1 MTLGGRI
8 HAVVAAFAVGYLFVG
23 SVVVRTD
30 GALVPSAAKVVF
42 AVLGAWIVWA
52 GTGRDKVH
60 EADSGTSGQES
71 PRIAP
76 ASQLASLGGY
86 ASPLPAS
93 PVPASPL
100 PEESGEAI
108 SRSLVKKS
116 VRSPVSPERLKRLS
130 ELAFANGWTV
140 EAAYW
145 LALAQL
151 RGATD
156 RAERMRDYVEAWLA
170 MGCPDELENV
180 HAGFSESQGSF
191 GRSVLRFHSGNGLAL
206 AIARFSQM
214 AHDGDENAR
223 AFLEENGIELPRKGA
238 I

>member
-8 HAVVAAFAVGYLFVG
+8 HAVAAAFAIGYLFVG

-30 GALVPSAAKVVF
+30 GVLVPSAAKVVF

-52 GTGRDKVH
+52 GTGKGEPKAGEDEVH
-60 EADSGTSGQES
+60 KADSMTSGQES
-71 PRIAP
+71 SLATCP
-76 ASQLASLGGY
+76 ASS
-86 ASPLPAS
+86 ASPRVTP
-93 PVPASPL
+93 
-100 PEESGEAI
+100 
-108 SRSLVKKS
+108 RSLVKKS
-116 VRSPVSPERLKRLS
+116 ARSPVSPERLKRLS

-156 RAERMRDYVEAWLA
+156 RAGRMRDYVEAWLA

-180 HAGFSESQGSF
+180 HAGFSEAQGSF
-191 GRSVLRFHSGNGLAL
+191 GRSVLRFWSKGCREL
-206 AIARFSQM
+206 AIARFGQM
-214 AHDGDENAR
+214 AKEGDVDAR
-223 AFLEENGIELPRKGA
+223 AFLELYGVKAEAGGEA
-238 I
+238 

>member
-52 GTGRDKVH
+52 GTGKGEPKAGEDEVH
-60 EADSGTSGQES
+60 KADSVTSGQES
-71 PRIAP
+71 SLATCP
-76 ASQLASLGGY
+76 ASS
-86 ASPLPAS
+86 ASPRVTP
-93 PVPASPL
+93 
-100 PEESGEAI
+100 
-108 SRSLVKKS
+108 RSLVKKS
-116 VRSPVSPERLKRLS
+116 ARSPDSPDRLKRLS

-170 MGCPDELENV
+170 MGCPDEQENV
-180 HAGFSESQGSF
+180 HAGFSEAQGSF

>member
-8 HAVVAAFAVGYLFVG
+8 HAVAAAFAVGYLFVG

-30 GALVPSAAKVVF
+30 GVLVPSAAKVVF

-52 GTGRDKVH
+52 GTGKDKVH
-60 EADSGTSGQES
+60 EVDSGTSGQES
-71 PRIAP
+71 
-76 ASQLASLGGY
+76 
-86 ASPLPAS
+86 ASPLSAS

-100 PEESGEAI
+100 PVESGEAI

-116 VRSPVSPERLKRLS
+116 ARSPASPERLKRLS

-170 MGCPDELENV
+170 MGCPDEQENV